1 MSLTR
6 QLLNVNTSTRDYNA
20 TNAHSELT
28 PSFDEMG
35 MSDMFPLYDSP
46 HSFDQFQ
53 WDSIDDITSPSSPTM
68 PLKRDQAVI
77 EVVASS
83 NNHSL
88 HRGADLNRNLQLIE
102 TFPQKNSLMTMV
114 QFVPPIDG
122 HREYYHNLLQHFKN
136 GTDRKFI
143 QDGVVA
149 MDPSSRKILS
159 QRVIKPEPMVSSKS
173 GDVNNEDDEV
183 QPLKKQKRKKTTS
196 ATTKRVIAV
205 SKPPLSP
212 IAMKPQPINTTEP
225 PQQSNYLQQQEIVFL
240 VSIESEFKTIVQ
252 DIINTRSLPPQ
263 LEGPTIKYTGV
274 RDFYLTILNLL
285 VENRMKVNS
294 GGSVITQ
301 DERDDIVSEKFETV
315 GLYFDKDNVSQ
326 LVSTLTEKNVY
337 LKPTPKKRKKVV
349 VESGDDDNE

>member
-1 MSLTR
+1 MSITR

-20 TNAHSELT
+20 TNVASEVT

-35 MSDMFPLYDSP
+35 RSDMFPLYDSP

-53 WDSIDDITSPSSPTM
+53 WDSIDDITSPSSPSM
-68 PLKRDQAVI
+68 PIKRDQAVI

-102 TFPQKNSLMTMV
+102 TFPQKNNLMTMV

-159 QRVIKPEPMVSSKS
+159 QRVVKPEPMVSLKS
-173 GDVNNEDDEV
+173 DDVNEDDV
-183 QPLKKQKRKKTTS
+183 QPLKKQKKGKTTTS
-196 ATTKRVIAV
+196 IAKRVVI

-212 IAMKPQPINTTEP
+212 IKLQPEP
-225 PQQSNYLQQQEIVFL
+225 PQQQSNYLQQQEIVFL

-285 VENRMKVNS
+285 VENRMKVNCSS
-294 GGSVITQ
+294 GKIITQ
-301 DERDDIVSEKFETV
+301 DERDDLVNEKFETV
-315 GLYFDKDNVSQ
+315 GLYFDKDNVTQ

-349 VESGDDDNE
+349 VESGDDCDE